1 MKINRATL
9 PLKKDVT
16 IEETIDFSVYPFDE
30 HHIRRVDHCEVK
42 VVLHEFEDVLSCKLT
57 GFANVIAACSYTLE
71 DVPLKVK
78 FKEDFFFSDEKN
90 FLDKTDYEP
99 NNIIDLDPYIIALI
113 CAAVPHNLVK
123 PGASLPRSGKGYRV
137 LTEEQYFS
145 EKSKKRNTSF
155 DILDT
160 LITEEKEK

>member
-9 PLKKDVT
+9 PIKKDVN
-16 IEETIDFSVYPFDE
+16 IIETIDFSIYPFDE
-30 HHIRRVDHCEVK
+30 HHIRRVDRCEVK
-42 VVLHEFEDVLSCKLT
+42 VILHEFEDVLSCKLT
-57 GFANVIAACSYTLE
+57 GTAEVIAACSYTLD

-78 FKEDFFFSDEKN
+78 FKEDFFFSNEENGSENID
-90 FLDKTDYEP
+90 FEP

-123 PGASLPRSGKGYRV
+123 PGDTLPSGGKGYRV
-137 LTEEQYFS
+137 LTEEQYLS
-145 EKSKKRNTSF
+145 EKKNKRNTSF

-160 LITEEKEK
+160 LITDDEVK